1 MAQHLESEFVEL
13 GKLFSK
19 FQLIE
24 LCLKMLITKAKFK
37 KSALRGQHDEIHST
51 LDLEYMSLGDS
62 LNEVK
67 KFKLIKHELLV
78 ERLAALKK
86 DRNFIAHKGFLM
98 VSSMPSKKFFLGHE
112 TNPLDYQ
119 RLNIELDEVI
129 GILMNEFNESSLAF

>member
-13 GKLFSK
+13 GKLLSK

-37 KSALRGQHDEIHST
+37 NSALRDQHDEIHST
-51 LDLEYMSLGDS
+51 LDLDYMSLGDS

-67 KFKLIKHELLV
+67 KFKLIKNKLLI
-78 ERLAALKK
+78 ERLAALKNH
-86 DRNFIAHKGFLM
+86 RNFIAHKGFLM
-98 VSSMPSKKFFLGHE
+98 VSNIPSKKLFLGHE

-119 RLNIELDEVI
+119 WLNIELDEVI
-129 GILMNEFNESSLAF
+129 GILMTE